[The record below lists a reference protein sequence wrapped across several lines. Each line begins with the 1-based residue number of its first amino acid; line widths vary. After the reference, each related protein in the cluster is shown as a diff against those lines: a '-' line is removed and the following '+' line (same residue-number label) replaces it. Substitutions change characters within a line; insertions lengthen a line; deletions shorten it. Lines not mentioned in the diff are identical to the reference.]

1 MHRTARVGIA
11 FTRTS
16 NTARPL
22 THAPPPTQPY
32 TTPHQPK
39 HKPPSAHLATPTTDN
54 RQPTTP
60 EHRRHTTSTWS
71 RSGHQIRLTGP
82 STRDHAY
89 TPTRNGQRQSTR
101 PNTS

>member
-1 MHRTARVGIA
+1 MPHPPLSHIQPHTSQNTSPLAHTLQHR
-11 FTRTS
+11 
-16 NTARPL
+16 
-22 THAPPPTQPY
+22 Q
-32 TTPHQPK
+32 
-39 HKPPSAHLATPTTDN
+39 PTTDN

-89 TPTRNGQRQSTR
+89 TTTRSGPSRSPPAYAPTGAAPDPRTR
-101 PNTS
+101 TTS